1 MKQSWQA
8 FLQVLN
14 GGMMRDTVVKPGDIY
29 KVFLRN
35 DTLLPHAEVLS
46 IDDNWVEFAVLQ
58 SDRSFVFEIYP
69 KDMIKKMQSP
79 EDTDKKV
86 WVLKNDEEE
95 AKFTERTLSESE
107 IDFSRIKN
115 NTIILDSRDDAIEY
129 IKDLKD
135 KENNP
140 QKAYKVQTK
149 EGFGYESM

>member
-1 MKQSWQA
+1 
-8 FLQVLN
+8 
-14 GGMMRDTVVKPGDIY
+14 MRDTVVKPGDTY

-35 DTLLPHAEVLS
+35 DTIFVHAEVLS
-46 IDDNWVEFAVLQ
+46 IDDSWVEFAVLQ
-58 SDRSFVFEIYP
+58 NDGSYVFETLP
-69 KDMIKKMQSP
+69 KDMIKKMRTP
-79 EDTDKKV
+79 EDLDKKV

-95 AKFTERTLSESE
+95 AKFIERTLSEGE

-115 NTIILDSRDDAIEY
+115 GTIILDSRDDAIEY

-149 EGFGYESM
+149 EGFGYESV

>member
-1 MKQSWQA
+1 
-8 FLQVLN
+8 
-14 GGMMRDTVVKPGDIY
+14 MRDTVVKPGDTY

-35 DTLLPHAEVLS
+35 DIIFSHAEVLS
-46 IDDNWVEFAVLQ
+46 IDDNWIEFAVLQ
-58 SDRSFVFEIYP
+58 NDGSFVFETLP
-69 KDMIKKMQSP
+69 KDMIKKMKTP
-79 EDTDKKV
+79 EDLGKKV

-95 AKFTERTLSESE
+95 AKFIERTLSEGE

-115 NTIILDSRDDAIEY
+115 GTIILDSRDDAIEY

-149 EGFGYESM
+149 EGFGYESV